1 MDLVIPAVE
10 AEVSDA
16 RLLEVY
22 ARPPGVWLR
31 ANFVASV
38 DGAATSEGLS
48 AGLQPAGDG
57 RVFEL
62 LRRLADVVL
71 VGAGTVAGERYGA
84 LRVDDASVAWRRE
97 RRMPEHPVFAI
108 ASRRLDLDPGS
119 PIFADAPVRPIVV
132 TTAESAADRRGRL
145 AEVAEVLVAGQ
156 AELDAQRM
164 RKGLAERGLTQILC
178 EGGPSLFGSL
188 VEAGAVDE
196 LCLTVAPRLL
206 SGDAPRIAHGSAA
219 HPTPLRLAHVL
230 REGEALFLSY
240 RRGP

>member
-1 MDLVIPAVE
+1 MLPAVE
-10 AEVSDA
+10 TGVSDA

-22 ARPPGVWLR
+22 GRPPGVWLR
-31 ANFVASV
+31 ANFVASL

-48 AGLQPAGDG
+48 AGLQPPGDG

-71 VGAGTVAGERYGA
+71 VGAGTVASEGYTA

-97 RRMPEHPVFAI
+97 RGMPEHPVFAI

-132 TTAESAADRRGRL
+132 TTGESAEDRRGRL
-145 AEVAEVLVAGQ
+145 AAVADVLVAGE
-156 AELDAQRM
+156 AEFDAQRM
-164 RKGLAERGLTQILC
+164 RAGLAERGLTQILC
-178 EGGPSLFGSL
+178 EGGPSFFGSL
-188 VEAGAVDE
+188 IEAGVLDE

-206 SGDAPRIAHGSAA
+206 SGGAQRIAHASAA
-219 HPTPLRLAHVL
+219 RPTPMHLEHVL
-230 REGEALFLSY
+230 REGDALFLCY
-240 RRGP
+240 RRER